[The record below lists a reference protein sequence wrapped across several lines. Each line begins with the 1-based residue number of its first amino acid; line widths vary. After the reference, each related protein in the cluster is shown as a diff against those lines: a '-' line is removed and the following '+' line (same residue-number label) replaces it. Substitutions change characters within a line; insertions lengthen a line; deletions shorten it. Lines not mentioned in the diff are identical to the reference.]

1 MIPSFESRHARGGR
15 ACPQFGGDSESQAN
29 SQQDDR
35 RNVVG
40 DGGYGIS
47 GDGSAIYST
56 SNTYVQSVDRDIVA
70 RALDSVDV
78 ASAANRQ
85 GFEALL
91 DQSGNIFGE
100 AASLVNAGSKTNA
113 GIFEQLIDT
122 GREMFNT
129 TQGLIGQTQQSVA
142 DAYSMAQTD
151 AKGTIDNRTII
162 VLALAGVAVV
172 VLMAQRKG

>member
-1 MIPSFESRHARGGR
+1 M
-15 ACPQFGGDSESQAN
+15 
-29 SQQDDR
+29 
-35 RNVVG
+35 
-40 DGGYGIS
+40 
-47 GDGSAIYST
+47 
-56 SNTYVQSVDRDIVA
+56 A

-113 GIFEQLIDT
+113 GIFEQLIDSNGGIFEQLIDT

>member
-15 ACPQFGGDSESQAN
+15 ACPAFGGGSES
-29 SQQDDR
+29 SSSTQQVDR
-35 RNVVG
+35 RNAVG
-40 DGGYGIS
+40 NGGFGIT
-47 GDGSAIYST
+47 GDGSSINST
-56 SNTYVQSVDRDIVA
+56 SNTYVQSVDREIVS

-91 DQSGNIFGE
+91 DQSGNIFGDMID
-100 AASLVNAGSKTNA
+100 TNE
-113 GIFEQLIDT
+113 GLFTKLIDS

-129 TQGLIGQTQQSVA
+129 TQGLIGQTQKSVA

>member
-40 DGGYGIS
+40 EGGFGIS
-47 GDGSAIYST
+47 GDGSSINST
-56 SNTYVQSVDRDIVA
+56 SNTYIQSVDREIVS
-70 RALDSVDV
+70 RALDSVDIS
-78 ASAANRQ
+78 SAANRQ

-91 DQSGNIFGE
+91 
-100 AASLVNAGSKTNA
+100 
-113 GIFEQLIDT
+113 DT

>member
-15 ACPQFGGDSESQAN
+15 ACPAFGGGSES
-29 SQQDDR
+29 SSSTQQVDR
-35 RNVVG
+35 RNAVG
-40 DGGYGIS
+40 NGGFGIT
-47 GDGSAIYST
+47 GDGSSINST
-56 SNTYVQSVDRDIVA
+56 SNTYIQSVDREIVS
-70 RALDSVDV
+70 RALDSVDIS
-78 ASAANRQ
+78 SAENRQ
-85 GFEALL
+85 GFESLL
-91 DQSGNIFGE
+91 EQSGGMFE
-100 AASLVNAGSKTNA
+100 KLV
-113 GIFEQLIDT
+113 DT